1 MKRCKNY
8 FSFFGILQSTVIS
21 KLNSVYSQVEA
32 GLVNIVNI
40 NKKQLDIN
48 LKPIKINL
56 TKNN

>member
-8 FSFFGILQSTVIS
+8 FSFFGILQSAVIS

-32 GLVNIVNI
+32 SFVNIVNI
-40 NKKQLDIN
+40 NKKHLDIN